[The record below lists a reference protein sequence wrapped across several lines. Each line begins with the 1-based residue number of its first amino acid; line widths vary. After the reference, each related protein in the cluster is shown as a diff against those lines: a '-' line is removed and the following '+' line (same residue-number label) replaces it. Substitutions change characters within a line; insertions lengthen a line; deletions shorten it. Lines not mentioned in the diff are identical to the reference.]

1 MRPAVLLA
9 LLALIGAVLLR
20 RWLTQTPRSVVMQ
33 HLHRMGI
40 ALAIGTFLF
49 LIASGRL
56 PWLVALLGTAAA
68 GISRLLPLLRF
79 APLFQ
84 RLWGYHRSKG
94 NFRGMGAGSSP
105 PPNRSTVESRFV
117 RMTLDHETGEMIGEV
132 LEGAYTGKTIQALDL
147 YDLAQL
153 LLECQAA
160 DAEESTALV
169 RAYLER
175 VYGKNWQAQVNAWAK
190 HHSSANHGEM
200 GREEAY
206 QILGLGI
213 EASEQEIIAAH
224 RRLMQKVHPDHGGSD
239 YLAAII
245 NQAKDLLL
253 GKSS

>member
-1 MRPAVLLA
+1 VRPAVLLA
-9 LLALIGAVLLR
+9 LLALIGAILLR
-20 RWLTQTPRSVVMQ
+20 RWLIQTPRSVVMQ
-33 HLHRMGI
+33 HLRRIGI
-40 ALAIGTFLF
+40 ALAIGTLLF

-56 PWLVALLGTAAA
+56 PWIVALLGTAAA

-84 RLWGYHRSKG
+84 RLWGYHRPKN
-94 NFRGMGAGSSP
+94 NFRGTGVGSSP

-117 RMTLDHETGEMIGEV
+117 RITLDHGTGEMIGEI
-132 LEGAYTGKTIQALDL
+132 LEGIYTGKSIQALDL

-160 DAEESTALV
+160 DEESAALV

-175 VYGKNWQAQVNAWAK
+175 VYGEDWQAKVNAQAR
-190 HHSSANHGEM
+190 HRSSASHGEM
-200 GREEAY
+200 RREEAY